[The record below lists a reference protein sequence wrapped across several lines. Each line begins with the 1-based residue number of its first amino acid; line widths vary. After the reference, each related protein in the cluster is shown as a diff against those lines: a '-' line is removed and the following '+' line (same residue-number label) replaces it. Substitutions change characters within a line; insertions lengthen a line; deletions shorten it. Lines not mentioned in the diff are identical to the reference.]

1 MILSVLNSSNSQALF
16 GTPDTPTNSPCT
28 IIAQKQDCSSF
39 LILSKE
45 ANPALD
51 PFVSFDG
58 YDFTY
63 CQAWGLTVNAAVVAR
78 TVLDLRAKAYPD
90 PALLA
95 DGQAKQT
102 STDPIIQAYGTA
114 QVAKYY
120 ADCLA
125 VKANIP
131 KGAW

>member
-16 GTPDTPTNSPCT
+16 GTPDTPTNFPCT

-51 PFVSFDG
+51 PFVAFDG

-63 CQAWGLTVNAAVVAR
+63 CQAWGLTVNAEVVAR
-78 TVLDLRAKAYPD
+78 VVLDLRAKAYPNQTV
-90 PALLA
+90 LL

-102 STDPIIQAYGTA
+102 STDPVIKAAGDA

-120 ADCLA
+120 ADCMA
-125 VKANIP
+125 TKEQFP
-131 KGAW
+131 K

>member
-16 GTPDTPTNSPCT
+16 GTPDTPTNFPCT

-63 CQAWGLTVNAAVVAR
+63 CQAWGLTVNAEVVDR
-78 TVLDLRAKAYPD
+78 VVQDLRAKAYPNQTV
-90 PALLA
+90 LL

-102 STDPIIQAYGTA
+102 STDPVIKAAGDA
-114 QVAKYY
+114 QVAQYY
-120 ADCLA
+120 AGCLA
-125 VKANIP
+125 TKEQFP
-131 KGAW
+131 K